1 MVCFCDIC
9 DYKDKYED
17 YRKVVVCHYMKTE
30 ECMKLMINDLKEG
43 HLSTVEIVD
52 KYFDCAS
59 LELRDSL
66 ITQLEELRRLYN
78 YKEIL
83 SK

>member
-1 MVCFCDIC
+1 MT
-9 DYKDKYED
+9 
-17 YRKVVVCHYMKTE
+17 TE
-30 ECMKLMINDLKEG
+30 ECMKLMINDLMES
-43 HLSTVEIVD
+43 HLSTVEIAD
-52 KYFDCAS
+52 KYCDCAS
-59 LELRDSL
+59 PELRESL

>member
-1 MVCFCDIC
+1 M
-9 DYKDKYED
+9 
-17 YRKVVVCHYMKTE
+17 TAE
-30 ECMKLMINDLKEG
+30 ECMKLMINDLIKS
-43 HLSTVEIVD
+43 HLSTVEIAD
-52 KYFDCAS
+52 KYCDCAS
-59 LELRDSL
+59 SELRDSL

>member
-1 MVCFCDIC
+1 M
-9 DYKDKYED
+9 
-17 YRKVVVCHYMKTE
+17 TAE

-43 HLSTVEIVD
+43 HLSTAEIAD
-52 KYFDCAS
+52 KYCECAS
-59 LELRDSL
+59 PELRDSL
-66 ITQLEELRRLYN
+66 ITQLGELRRLYN

>member
-1 MVCFCDIC
+1 
-9 DYKDKYED
+9 
-17 YRKVVVCHYMKTE
+17 MKTE

-43 HLSTVEIVD
+43 HLSTVEIAD
-52 KYFDCAS
+52 KYCDCAS
-59 LELRDSL
+59 PELRDSL